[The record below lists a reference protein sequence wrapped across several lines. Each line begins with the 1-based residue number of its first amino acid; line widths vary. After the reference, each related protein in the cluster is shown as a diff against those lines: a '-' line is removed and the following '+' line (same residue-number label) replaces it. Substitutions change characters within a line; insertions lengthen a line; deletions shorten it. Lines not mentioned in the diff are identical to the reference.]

1 MSYLKRLKRTS
12 KKVLVFKDNEYGDMP
27 AVYVKAIKQ
36 DKKIWWMSKLAKF
49 EDLQDSDNSPDV
61 ILEFVD
67 LINTFVILTAVFEDG
82 SKLGS
87 FDEVDSVSLLPD
99 GARKEILIKAAE
111 VNRIDKKLMSH
122 LVEFIDGLN
131 EEEFIFEIPE
141 EEDVKTEE

>member
-67 LINTFVILTAVFEDG
+67 LINTFVILTAVFED
-82 SKLGS
+82 
-87 FDEVDSVSLLPD
+87 SVSLLPD
-99 GARKEILIKAAE
+99 SARKEILIKAAE